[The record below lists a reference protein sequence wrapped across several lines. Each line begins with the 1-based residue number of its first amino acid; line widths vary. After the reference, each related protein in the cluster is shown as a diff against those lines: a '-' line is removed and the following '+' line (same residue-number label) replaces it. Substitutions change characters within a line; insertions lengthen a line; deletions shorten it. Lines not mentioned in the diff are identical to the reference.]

1 MGGEFPHLPL
11 PFLVQG
17 RAKLGRGGEESDRTK
32 EHKKHRD
39 QHIQVITKNLDT
51 VSRFWQERREKRPAS
66 SPPIPADIPI
76 LLEVEP
82 SLEVDWLIT
91 SLGLEVVSEVD
102 DGYVLVAATDLDFA
116 QVRETL
122 EKFRSKVHGSAT
134 VARLYK
140 LEDDDDR
147 LQRVLSPKLWV
158 SWPTIK
164 DDATMVLD
172 VSVECVGTARIPEVP
187 ERKEHDTDE
196 SYQKKYQG
204 WEEKKFAAEAVWD
217 DLYEKREH
225 SLLQFVHGYGGT
237 VNDIRENVARSV
249 VRLPDCLEA
258 RLEISGLAFK
268 DLVLNFPYLFEV
280 SEPPDLAQDDIDGIP
295 TPSDIDSNLSFAAP
309 DPEAPTVAIIDSG
322 LQEEHRYLK
331 DAVRTESS
339 ISLVPGEPETRADHV
354 RPDGHGTRVAGAA
367 LFRES
372 VPSEGHHQHPF
383 WVQNIRVLDNDCRL
397 SPRLHP
403 PSYLTHIVRARGNV
417 KIFNH
422 SINTAHP
429 CRLQRMSAWGA
440 TIDHLSYK
448 EDILFV
454 QSAGNISSEDSW
466 PGNLGILDHLAAG
479 RAYPGYLLEPSC
491 RIASPAESLQALVV
505 GSIAYPPQS
514 PHAWA
519 RAQHPSVFTRSGY
532 GLWGTIRPDV
542 VEHGGDLIPD
552 GSETPRLTVHSDSA
566 CNLPRATL
574 HQRGPAVARDAIG
587 TSFATPKVA
596 ALAAEL
602 QRRLPEQPC
611 LLYRALIANS
621 ARWPSW
627 AESAPTEAVLR
638 SLGYGVP
645 DWERALTN
653 SPHRVTLVTSGIS
666 ELEARQAHIFS
677 IRVPKEICSAHLN
690 QRIRI
695 DVTLSFVGL
704 PRRTRR
710 DIRRYLS
717 TRLTWDVSKANESLE
732 SFQARVLKD
741 TEGSNNG
748 GSNIFPWT
756 LRERKDQGAIEGTN
770 RHLSTLQ
777 KDWAVVPA
785 HALPEEFCLAVVG
798 RPGWSKDPADC
809 AKYALAISFES
820 IDGDLEIYQPIRLA
834 LEQMT
839 AKTQLQVGASP
850 HFL

>member
-1 MGGEFPHLPL
+1 MAQGGEFPHLPL

-17 RAKLGRGGEESDRTK
+17 RAKLGGGGNESDRTK
-32 EHKKHRD
+32 EHKKYRD
-39 QHIQVITKNLDT
+39 QHIQAITENLDT
-51 VSRFWQERREKRPAS
+51 MSGFWKERRERRSANA
-66 SPPIPADIPI
+66 PPIPADVPI
-76 LLEVEP
+76 LLEIEP

-102 DGYVLVAATDLDFA
+102 DGYVLVASSDLDFA

-122 EKFRSKVHGSAT
+122 EKFRSKAYGSAT

-140 LEDDDDR
+140 LEDDDSR

-158 SWPTIK
+158 SWPRIK
-164 DDATMVLD
+164 DDETMIVD

-196 SYQKKYQG
+196 SYQKKYQT
-204 WEEKKFAAEAVWD
+204 WEEKKFAAEAAWD
-217 DLYEKREH
+217 DLYEERER
-225 SLLQFVHGYGGT
+225 SLLQFILGYGGT
-237 VNDIRENVARSV
+237 AHYIRENAARSV

-258 RLEISGLAFK
+258 RLEISGLGFK
-268 DLVLNFPYLFEV
+268 DLVLNFAYLFEV
-280 SEPPDLAQDDIDGIP
+280 SEPPDIARDNVDSAQASPGLEAD
-295 TPSDIDSNLSFAAP
+295 LSFGAPAP
-309 DPEAPTVAIIDSG
+309 DAPIVAIIDSG
-322 LQEEHRYLK
+322 LQEGHRYLR
-331 DAVRTESS
+331 DAVRAESS
-339 ISLVPGEPETRADHV
+339 MSLVPEEPDTKADHV

-367 LFRES
+367 LFRET
-372 VPSEGHHQHPF
+372 VPTDGHHQHPF
-383 WVQNIRVLDNDCRL
+383 WVQNIRVLDAECRL

-403 PSYLTHIVRARGNV
+403 PSYLAHIVRERGPV

-440 TIDHLSYK
+440 TMDYLSYR

-454 QSAGNISSEDSW
+454 QSAGNIDSENSW
-466 PGNLGILDHLAAG
+466 SGSLGILNHLAAG
-479 RAYPGYLLEPSC
+479 RLYPGYLLEPSC
-491 RIASPAESLQALVV
+491 RIASPAESLHALVV
-505 GSIAYPPQS
+505 GSIVYAPES
-514 PHAWA
+514 VHAL
-519 RAQHPSVFTRSGY
+519 AQGDRPSVFSRSGY

-542 VEHGGDLIPD
+542 VEYGGDLIPD
-552 GSETPRLTVHSDSA
+552 GSEPPRLTVHSASA

-574 HQRGPAVARDAIG
+574 SRPGPSIARDAIG
-587 TSFATPKVA
+587 TSFAAPKVA

-627 AESAPTEAVLR
+627 AEAAPTQDALR

-653 SPHRVTLVTSGIS
+653 SPHRVTLVTSGVS
-666 ELEARQAHIFS
+666 ELEARQAHIFCLR
-677 IRVPKEICSAHLN
+677 IPKEICSAHLN
-690 QRIRI
+690 QKIRI

-717 TRLTWDVSKANESLE
+717 TRLTWDVSKANESLD
-732 SFQARVLKD
+732 SFQTRVLKD
-741 TEGSNNG
+741 LEASDNG
-748 GSNIFPWT
+748 GSIFPWT
-756 LRERKDQGAIEGTN
+756 LRERKDLGVIEGTN

-785 HALPEEFCLAVVG
+785 HSLPEEFCLAVIG
-798 RPGWSKDPADC
+798 RPGWSKDPADK
-809 AKYALAISFES
+809 AKYALAISFEAV
-820 IDGDLEIYQPIRLA
+820 DGDLEIYQPIKLQ
-834 LEQMT
+834 LENMLTQI
-839 AKTQLQVGASP
+839 QLQLGASP
-850 HFL
+850 PR